1 MRFKGFG
8 TVWDK
13 ENNKPLCEFIDGEFK
28 TTEDEVIKTL
38 KKLGYKGEKEK
49 ITSKPSEGE
58 QDKNIESP
66 EGE

>member
-1 MRFKGFG
+1 MKFVGYG
-8 TVWDK
+8 VVWDK
-13 ENNKPLCEFIDGEFK
+13 ENNKPLCEFVDGELK

-49 ITSKPSEGE
+49 ITSKPSDAE
-58 QDKNIESP
+58 QEKNIEFP